1 MIPMILKILSLSL
14 TLWFQKVY
22 TNMTKIFLHYNSDPI
37 SIPDQNVHHNKI
49 LRTLLNKTA

>member
-1 MIPMILKILSLSL
+1 MILKILSLSL

-37 SIPDQNVHHNKI
+37 SIPDENVHHNKI